1 MQKFLDWLER
11 VLTPLAKVIG
21 ENKYLVAIRDGFLL
35 STPLLI
41 VGSVFLLIANFPLP
55 QWDTWMSHLLGKDWA
70 TMMSVPASASFDV
83 MTILAVVGIAY
94 SLGKQ
99 FNVDAMQAGIIALV
113 SFFIVTPYQTLFT
126 PENSSKVYEV
136 TSLPL
141 KWMGS
146 SGLFLGMIVAL
157 IATRLFVAIV
167 RKGWTIKMPEG
178 VPPTVVKSFEALIPS
193 FLVVTLMFLVNWLA
207 APYGNLQDVI
217 FEFLQTPLLSLG
229 NTLGAMSIAYLFLHF
244 FWFFGINGG
253 SVVGAVFNPV
263 LRALSVENLQ
273 AFKDGHEI
281 PNIIT
286 GQFQDMFATFGG
298 AGSTLSLIIV
308 MVLFCKSQRIKN
320 DWFVNPKNTRN

>member
-1 MQKFLDWLER
+1 
-11 VLTPLAKVIG
+11 
-21 ENKYLVAIRDGFLL
+21 
-35 STPLLI
+35 
-41 VGSVFLLIANFPLP
+41 
-55 QWDTWMSHLLGKDWA
+55 
-70 TMMSVPASASFDV
+70 
-83 MTILAVVGIAY
+83 
-94 SLGKQ
+94 
-99 FNVDAMQAGIIALV
+99 MQAGIIALV

-207 APYGNLQDVI
+207 ALTPYGNLQDVI

-244 FWFFGINGG
+244 FWFFG
-253 SVVGAVFNPV
+253 
-263 LRALSVENLQ
+263 R
-273 AFKDGHEI
+273 
-281 PNIIT
+281 
-286 GQFQDMFATFGG
+286 
-298 AGSTLSLIIV
+298 
-308 MVLFCKSQRIKN
+308 R
-320 DWFVNPKNTRN
+320 